1 MENVLNQNLT
11 NESNVKCKEVNS
23 DITKCEEA
31 INEVNSNTLTRNIS
45 LDDIFNSNLGEDDLT
60 FTLTREAKIP
70 EGEYPFVL
78 RRVYRENNQTTSYGL
93 KDQIVW
99 EYEVTD
105 LKENKILLIDKNNIS
120 CSDKSKFKKNLKR
133 YCEVLNL
140 TKINLKDLIG
150 IKGRLKIQ
158 HNTDDEGNIYENIV
172 EIYPTSEFE
181 NVFEDGETLDI

>member
-1 MENVLNQNLT
+1 MENVLNQDVTKDINV
-11 NESNVKCKEVNS
+11 NEMNS
-23 DITKCEEA
+23 DITKCA
-31 INEVNSNTLTRNIS
+31 EVIAEVKSNTVTGNIS
-45 LDDIFNSNLGEDDLT
+45 LNDIFNSNLGEEDLT
-60 FTLTREAKIP
+60 FTLTREAKIA
-70 EGEYPFVL
+70 EGEFAFIL
-78 RRVYRENNQTTSYGL
+78 RRVHRENNQTTSYGL

-105 LKENKILLIDKNNIS
+105 LEENKILLIDKNNIS
-120 CSDKSKFKKNLKR
+120 FSDKSKFKKNLKR
-133 YCEVLNL
+133 YCEALNL

>member
-31 INEVNSNTLTRNIS
+31 INEVNSNNLTRNIS

-78 RRVYRENNQTTSYGL
+78 RRVHRENNQTTSYGL